1 MPGSCREAWVVRR
14 RRESVWFKRAQI
26 CVADRVADRRRS
38 PTLFHDFLQEHAEV
52 GMMAVSAMQELGN
65 ETARTL
71 LRPLEARAHELYRA
85 VIDDALAAGT
95 IRAPFDTAD
104 LLLVMRM
111 VIAAASQEETREGR
125 TRMISKGIEIV
136 LSGLS
141 SLGSKRKNSS

>member
-1 MPGSCREAWVVRR
+1 MKSKKPLGASAYRSGRSAAVMPGNCREAWVVRR

-26 CVADRVADRRRS
+26 GVADRVADRRRS

-85 VIDDALAAGT
+85 VIDDALEAGI
-95 IRAPFDTAD
+95 IRARSTPLTC
-104 LLLVMRM
+104 
-111 VIAAASQEETREGR
+111 
-125 TRMISKGIEIV
+125 
-136 LSGLS
+136 S
-141 SLGSKRKNSS
+141 SSCAW